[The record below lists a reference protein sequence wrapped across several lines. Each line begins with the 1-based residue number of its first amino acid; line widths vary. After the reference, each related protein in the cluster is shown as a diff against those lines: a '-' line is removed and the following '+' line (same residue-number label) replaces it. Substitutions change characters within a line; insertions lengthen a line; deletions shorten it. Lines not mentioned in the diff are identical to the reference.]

1 MIGSLGATT
10 KTLGEA
16 RRILTATRRAVSA
29 YALAWR
35 ALALLLAAGVLDMLW
50 PWPAALRGLSVLAL
64 LGITAWKLA
73 DSWRQAQPDALRAEQ
88 VAREI
93 EAQRPELDNALIH
106 AIQFGP
112 TLAQA
117 ADART
122 ADLMRREI
130 ARGEQEAAHLPLAQV
145 IARMPLL
152 RERRAL
158 LLLAGFLL
166 LSLLLFPRAY
176 RFEVPR
182 FFAFWGDFPPFTLTD
197 FEVSPTQARV
207 RSGEGLSLT
216 VRVGGLRPHRLEL
229 RSGSAGE
236 AGQSTPL
243 IATDNGLYTAQLE
256 HLTRDT
262 WYAVVADTG
271 RTAHYWAR
279 VDLTPRVRRL
289 SLTYRPPAYTR
300 RPESTAELDP
310 EGEIR
315 GLSGTQVAVEVE
327 SDQPLAGGE
336 LRLGRAGMPPLQVR
350 LAPQPNA
357 PTHATAAFTL
367 ERDGD
372 FQLSL
377 AGANTGLQTPD
388 AARGKITLLRDA
400 KPLAAIT
407 VPGQNLMAKADM
419 TVPLRIEAEDDV
431 ALQRLELHRSINRGR
446 ETAQTYAV
454 PGHAREFTQTE
465 RVDLKA
471 LRAKPGD
478 VIEYYATA
486 YDNDPQGVHN
496 ADSDRYWI
504 WVLSEEDYAKQLAK
518 QRGPSQMIAQYRA
531 QADALRQLA
540 EEQATLAREM
550 AANAEQSRR
559 LRPGDTEAQAKL
571 KAQTEALRERQKAL
585 REQARELEQQ
595 MRDLAKQPAQYD
607 IESGL
612 QRKLARMAEALH
624 SAQRSMRQAGSAP
637 SPGQMPPPGRAAAQQ
652 LQQTLQQHGEN
663 VEKALQALEKTLP
676 LTQDFARLQALT
688 QEQARL
694 AQQTKQVQEAM
705 QQGKTDAF
713 AQSRLRSLAEQQARN
728 REELS
733 QLQQDLRAHA
743 QEAQT
748 VAPEAARTANQVAQ
762 KLEELNVS
770 QTMQAAQQALER
782 QDAPNGASQAE
793 AARRALE
800 SLLGQGKQGQQQAKS
815 ACNGQ
820 CQGLLGQGAGNSL
833 AQMAQRRGLGQGQ
846 SQGSGQSA
854 GAGGSG
860 GYSVPQPG
868 SRPEASAQN
877 GMGGSAQQA
886 TVMSLTAQAAV
897 TRSRKENKGGP
908 RGERL
913 NELGD
918 DNLER
923 PAPEP
928 PRAPTKGSDRDASRY
943 PTEYRRLVR
952 DYFKA
957 VAEDK

>member
-1 MIGSLGATT
+1 MIGSLEATA

-16 RRILTATRRAVSA
+16 KRLLTTTRRAVTA

-35 ALALLLAAGVLDMLW
+35 ALALLMAAGALDMLW
-50 PWPAALRGLSVLAL
+50 PWPAALRGLFLLAL

-73 DSWRQAQPDALRAEQ
+73 GSWRQAQPDALREEQ

-106 AIQFGP
+106 AVQFGP

-130 ARGEQEAAHLPLAQV
+130 ARGEQEAAHLSLEQV
-145 IARMPLL
+145 IARTPLL

-158 LLLAGFLL
+158 LLLAGFIL

-197 FEVSPTQARV
+197 FDVSPTQARV
-207 RSGEGLSLT
+207 RSGEGLTLS
-216 VRVGGLRPHRLEL
+216 VRVGGLLPKRLEL
-229 RSGSAGE
+229 LSGGAGE

-271 RTAHYWAR
+271 RTARYWAR
-279 VDLTPRVRRL
+279 VDLAPRLRRL

-300 RPESTAELDP
+300 RPESTTELGL

-315 GLSGTQVAVEVE
+315 GLAGTQVALEVE

-336 LRLGRAGMPPLQVR
+336 LRLGRADMPPMQLR

-357 PTHATAAFTL
+357 PTRAAVAFTL

-377 AGANTGLQTPD
+377 TGADTGLQTPD
-388 AARGKITLLRDA
+388 AAHGKVTLLRDE
-400 KPLAAIT
+400 KPLVAIT
-407 VPGQNLMAKADM
+407 VPGQNILAKADM
-419 TVPLRIEAEDDV
+419 TVPLHIEAEDDV
-431 ALQRLELHRSINRGR
+431 ALQRLELHRVINRGK

-454 PGHAREFTQTE
+454 PGQSREFTQTE

-486 YDNDPQGVHN
+486 YDNDPQGIHN
-496 ADSDRYWI
+496 TDSDRYWI
-504 WVLSEEDYAKQLAK
+504 WVLSEEDYARQLAK

-531 QADALRQLA
+531 QVDALRQLA
-540 EEQATLAREM
+540 EEQAALAREM
-550 AANAEQSRR
+550 AANAERASR
-559 LRPGDTEAQAKL
+559 LRPGDTEAQAKV
-571 KAQTEALRERQKAL
+571 KAQTEALRQQQRALQERAQ
-585 REQARELEQQ
+585 ELERQ

-607 IESGL
+607 IENAL
-612 QRKLARMAEALH
+612 KRKLARMAEALQ
-624 SAQRSMRQAGSAP
+624 SAQRAMRQAGSAP

-652 LQQTLQQHGEN
+652 LQQALQWHGEN

-676 LTQDFARLQALT
+676 LTHDFLRLQALT
-688 QEQARL
+688 QEQTRI
-694 AQQTKQVQEAM
+694 AQQAQAAI

-713 AQSRLRSLAEQQARN
+713 AQSRLRSQAEQQARN
-728 REELS
+728 QEELS

-743 QEAQT
+743 QEAQS

-762 KLEELNVS
+762 KIGELNIS
-770 QTMQAAQQALER
+770 QTMQAAQQALAR

-793 AARRALE
+793 AAQRALE
-800 SLLGQGKQGQQQAKS
+800 SLLGQCKQGQQQAKS

-833 AQMAQRRGLGQGQ
+833 AQMAQRMGLGLGQG
-846 SQGSGQSA
+846 SSPGSGQSA
-854 GAGGSG
+854 GASGSG
-860 GYSVPQPG
+860 GYSAPQPG
-868 SRPEASAQN
+868 SRPDDSAQN
-877 GMGGSAQQA
+877 GAGGSAQQA
-886 TVMSLTAQAAV
+886 AVMSLTAQAAA

-908 RGERL
+908 RGERR
-913 NELGD
+913 NELGE

-923 PAPEP
+923 PAPET
-928 PRAPTKGSDRDASRY
+928 PRAPTKGADRDASRY

-957 VAEDK
+957 VAGDK